1 MRADHEIIINV
12 IRCNHGSSKFN
23 YCIPYFT
30 FCCFSIIIILK
41 CNDDIRRI
49 AKKVLTMIDLSHMI
63 QDMTDT
69 ITRTN
74 PFSGVS
80 VELTMEEAVRYDQI
94 KEDEVNENYGRM
106 QSGLTWF
113 QKNNVDAYYKL
124 LD

>member
-1 MRADHEIIINV
+1 M
-12 IRCNHGSSKFN
+12 
-23 YCIPYFT
+23 
-30 FCCFSIIIILK
+30 L
-41 CNDDIRRI
+41 
-49 AKKVLTMIDLSHMI
+49 DLSYI
-63 QDMTDT
+63 LQDMTDI

-80 VELTMEEAVRYDQI
+80 VELTMEEAARYDQI
-94 KEDEVNENYGRM
+94 KQDEVNENYGRM

>member
-1 MRADHEIIINV
+1 
-12 IRCNHGSSKFN
+12 
-23 YCIPYFT
+23 
-30 FCCFSIIIILK
+30 
-41 CNDDIRRI
+41 
-49 AKKVLTMIDLSHMI
+49 MIDLSYI
-63 QDMTDT
+63 FPSMTDT

-74 PFSGVS
+74 PYSGVS

>member
-1 MRADHEIIINV
+1 M
-12 IRCNHGSSKFN
+12 
-23 YCIPYFT
+23 
-30 FCCFSIIIILK
+30 L
-41 CNDDIRRI
+41 
-49 AKKVLTMIDLSHMI
+49 DLSYII

-74 PFSGVS
+74 PYSGVS

-94 KEDEVNENYGRM
+94 KQDEVNENYGRM

>member
-1 MRADHEIIINV
+1 MV
-12 IRCNHGSSKFN
+12 
-23 YCIPYFT
+23 
-30 FCCFSIIIILK
+30 
-41 CNDDIRRI
+41 
-49 AKKVLTMIDLSHMI
+49 DLSYMI

>member
-1 MRADHEIIINV
+1 MLN
-12 IRCNHGSSKFN
+12 
-23 YCIPYFT
+23 
-30 FCCFSIIIILK
+30 
-41 CNDDIRRI
+41 
-49 AKKVLTMIDLSHMI
+49 LSHMI

>member
-1 MRADHEIIINV
+1 M
-12 IRCNHGSSKFN
+12 
-23 YCIPYFT
+23 
-30 FCCFSIIIILK
+30 L
-41 CNDDIRRI
+41 
-49 AKKVLTMIDLSHMI
+49 DLSYI
-63 QDMTDT
+63 IPSMTKKET

-80 VELTMEEAVRYDQI
+80 VELTMEEAARYDQI
-94 KEDEVNENYGRM
+94 KQDEVNENYGRM

>member
-1 MRADHEIIINV
+1 MV
-12 IRCNHGSSKFN
+12 
-23 YCIPYFT
+23 
-30 FCCFSIIIILK
+30 
-41 CNDDIRRI
+41 
-49 AKKVLTMIDLSHMI
+49 DLSYMI
-63 QDMTDT
+63 PDMTDT

>member
-1 MRADHEIIINV
+1 
-12 IRCNHGSSKFN
+12 
-23 YCIPYFT
+23 
-30 FCCFSIIIILK
+30 
-41 CNDDIRRI
+41 
-49 AKKVLTMIDLSHMI
+49 MIDLSYMLN
-63 QDMTDT
+63 DMTDI

-94 KEDEVNENYGRM
+94 KQDEVNENYGRM

>member
-1 MRADHEIIINV
+1 M
-12 IRCNHGSSKFN
+12 
-23 YCIPYFT
+23 
-30 FCCFSIIIILK
+30 L
-41 CNDDIRRI
+41 
-49 AKKVLTMIDLSHMI
+49 DLSYMI
-63 QDMTDT
+63 PDMTDI

-80 VELTMEEAVRYDQI
+80 VELTMEEAARYDQI

>member
-1 MRADHEIIINV
+1 M
-12 IRCNHGSSKFN
+12 
-23 YCIPYFT
+23 
-30 FCCFSIIIILK
+30 L
-41 CNDDIRRI
+41 
-49 AKKVLTMIDLSHMI
+49 DLSYMI
-63 QDMTDT
+63 PDMTDI

-94 KEDEVNENYGRM
+94 KQDEVNENYGRM

>member
-1 MRADHEIIINV
+1 MLNL
-12 IRCNHGSSKFN
+12 S
-23 YCIPYFT
+23 YMIP
-30 FCCFSIIIILK
+30 
-41 CNDDIRRI
+41 
-49 AKKVLTMIDLSHMI
+49 
-63 QDMTDT
+63 DMTDT

>member
-1 MRADHEIIINV
+1 M
-12 IRCNHGSSKFN
+12 
-23 YCIPYFT
+23 
-30 FCCFSIIIILK
+30 L
-41 CNDDIRRI
+41 
-49 AKKVLTMIDLSHMI
+49 DLSYI
-63 QDMTDT
+63 LQDMTDI

-80 VELTMEEAVRYDQI
+80 VELTMEEAARYDQI

>member
-1 MRADHEIIINV
+1 MLN
-12 IRCNHGSSKFN
+12 
-23 YCIPYFT
+23 
-30 FCCFSIIIILK
+30 
-41 CNDDIRRI
+41 
-49 AKKVLTMIDLSHMI
+49 LSHMI

-94 KEDEVNENYGRM
+94 KQDEVDKNYGRM

>member
-1 MRADHEIIINV
+1 MLN
-12 IRCNHGSSKFN
+12 
-23 YCIPYFT
+23 
-30 FCCFSIIIILK
+30 
-41 CNDDIRRI
+41 
-49 AKKVLTMIDLSHMI
+49 LSHMI

-80 VELTMEEAVRYDQI
+80 VELTMEEAARYDQI
-94 KEDEVNENYGRM
+94 KQDEVNENYGRM

>member
-1 MRADHEIIINV
+1 M
-12 IRCNHGSSKFN
+12 
-23 YCIPYFT
+23 
-30 FCCFSIIIILK
+30 L
-41 CNDDIRRI
+41 
-49 AKKVLTMIDLSHMI
+49 DLSYI
-63 QDMTDT
+63 LQDMTDT

-80 VELTMEEAVRYDQI
+80 VELTMEEAARYDQI
-94 KEDEVNENYGRM
+94 KQDEVNENYGRM

>member
-1 MRADHEIIINV
+1 
-12 IRCNHGSSKFN
+12 
-23 YCIPYFT
+23 
-30 FCCFSIIIILK
+30 
-41 CNDDIRRI
+41 
-49 AKKVLTMIDLSHMI
+49 MIDLSYMI
-63 QDMTDT
+63 PDMTDM

-94 KEDEVNENYGRM
+94 KQDEINENYGRM
-106 QSGLTWF
+106 QHGLTWF

>member
-1 MRADHEIIINV
+1 
-12 IRCNHGSSKFN
+12 
-23 YCIPYFT
+23 
-30 FCCFSIIIILK
+30 
-41 CNDDIRRI
+41 
-49 AKKVLTMIDLSHMI
+49 MIDLSHMI

>member
-1 MRADHEIIINV
+1 
-12 IRCNHGSSKFN
+12 
-23 YCIPYFT
+23 
-30 FCCFSIIIILK
+30 
-41 CNDDIRRI
+41 
-49 AKKVLTMIDLSHMI
+49 MIDLSYMLN
-63 QDMTDT
+63 DMTDI

-80 VELTMEEAVRYDQI
+80 VELTMEEAARYDQI
-94 KEDEVNENYGRM
+94 KQDEVNENYGRM

>member
-1 MRADHEIIINV
+1 
-12 IRCNHGSSKFN
+12 
-23 YCIPYFT
+23 
-30 FCCFSIIIILK
+30 
-41 CNDDIRRI
+41 
-49 AKKVLTMIDLSHMI
+49 MIDLSYII
-63 QDMTDT
+63 QDMTNI

-80 VELTMEEAVRYDQI
+80 VELTMEEAARYDQI

>member
-1 MRADHEIIINV
+1 
-12 IRCNHGSSKFN
+12 
-23 YCIPYFT
+23 
-30 FCCFSIIIILK
+30 
-41 CNDDIRRI
+41 
-49 AKKVLTMIDLSHMI
+49 MIDLSYMI
-63 QDMTDT
+63 QDMTDI

-94 KEDEVNENYGRM
+94 KQDEVNENYGRM

>member
-1 MRADHEIIINV
+1 
-12 IRCNHGSSKFN
+12 
-23 YCIPYFT
+23 
-30 FCCFSIIIILK
+30 
-41 CNDDIRRI
+41 
-49 AKKVLTMIDLSHMI
+49 MIDLSYMI
-63 QDMTDT
+63 LDMTDI

-80 VELTMEEAVRYDQI
+80 VELTMEEAARYDQI

>member
-1 MRADHEIIINV
+1 
-12 IRCNHGSSKFN
+12 
-23 YCIPYFT
+23 
-30 FCCFSIIIILK
+30 
-41 CNDDIRRI
+41 
-49 AKKVLTMIDLSHMI
+49 
-63 QDMTDT
+63 MTDT

-94 KEDEVNENYGRM
+94 KQDEVNENYGRM

-113 QKNNVDAYYKL
+113 QNNNVDAYYKL

>member
-1 MRADHEIIINV
+1 MAIHIN
-12 IRCNHGSSKFN
+12 
-23 YCIPYFT
+23 
-30 FCCFSIIIILK
+30 
-41 CNDDIRRI
+41 
-49 AKKVLTMIDLSHMI
+49 KKEYRLLTMLDLSYI
-63 QDMTDT
+63 LQDMTDT

-80 VELTMEEAVRYDQI
+80 VELTMEEAARYDQI
-94 KEDEVNENYGRM
+94 KQDEVNENYGRM

>member
-1 MRADHEIIINV
+1 MDHCKES
-12 IRCNHGSSKFN
+12 G
-23 YCIPYFT
+23 
-30 FCCFSIIIILK
+30 
-41 CNDDIRRI
+41 
-49 AKKVLTMIDLSHMI
+49 LTLIDLSYMLN
-63 QDMTDT
+63 DMTAI

-80 VELTMEEAVRYDQI
+80 VELTMEEAARYDQI
-94 KEDEVNENYGRM
+94 KQDEVNENYGRM

>member
-1 MRADHEIIINV
+1 
-12 IRCNHGSSKFN
+12 
-23 YCIPYFT
+23 
-30 FCCFSIIIILK
+30 
-41 CNDDIRRI
+41 
-49 AKKVLTMIDLSHMI
+49 MIDLSHMI
-63 QDMTDT
+63 QDMTDM

-94 KEDEVNENYGRM
+94 KQDEIDENYGRM

>member
-1 MRADHEIIINV
+1 
-12 IRCNHGSSKFN
+12 
-23 YCIPYFT
+23 
-30 FCCFSIIIILK
+30 
-41 CNDDIRRI
+41 
-49 AKKVLTMIDLSHMI
+49 MIDLSYMI
-63 QDMTDT
+63 PDMTDM

>member
-1 MRADHEIIINV
+1 MLN
-12 IRCNHGSSKFN
+12 
-23 YCIPYFT
+23 
-30 FCCFSIIIILK
+30 
-41 CNDDIRRI
+41 
-49 AKKVLTMIDLSHMI
+49 LSYMFK
-63 QDMTDT
+63 DMTDT

-74 PFSGVS
+74 PYSGVS

-94 KEDEVNENYGRM
+94 KQDEVNENYGRM

>member
-1 MRADHEIIINV
+1 MV
-12 IRCNHGSSKFN
+12 
-23 YCIPYFT
+23 
-30 FCCFSIIIILK
+30 
-41 CNDDIRRI
+41 
-49 AKKVLTMIDLSHMI
+49 DLSYII
-63 QDMTDT
+63 QDMTKK

-80 VELTMEEAVRYDQI
+80 VELTMEEALRYDQI
-94 KEDEVNENYGRM
+94 KQDEVNENYVRM

>member
-1 MRADHEIIINV
+1 M
-12 IRCNHGSSKFN
+12 
-23 YCIPYFT
+23 
-30 FCCFSIIIILK
+30 L
-41 CNDDIRRI
+41 
-49 AKKVLTMIDLSHMI
+49 DLSYMI
-63 QDMTDT
+63 QDMTKKKT

-94 KEDEVNENYGRM
+94 KQDEINENYGRM
-106 QSGLTWF
+106 QHGLTWF